1 MGYKLCASCVF
12 AKTWKD
18 VCGKSGAFEK
28 CPEFGHL
35 VVSGVQNLDTCAVGE
50 VLVLQIPI
58 G

>member
-1 MGYKLCASCVF
+1 MGYKLCVSCVF

-28 CPEFGHL
+28 CPNSGHL
-35 VVSGVQNLDTCAVGE
+35 VVSGVRNLDTCLSGE
-50 VLVLQIPI
+50 VLVLKILS